1 VPVGEGSKGVV
12 PWGEGKGGVVPMGI
26 NENIALVA
34 AATLL
39 SQIAIMALLSKVSY
53 RIVKL
58 FIKI

>member
-1 VPVGEGSKGVV
+1 MGEGSKGVV
-12 PWGEGKGGVVPMGI
+12 PWGEGKGGAVPMGI

-34 AATLL
+34 AETLL